1 MGMLDWLFGKRKA
14 VRVESPPK
22 NPGGRDSFEFEG
34 GLLTVPARDYYGLYK
49 YSPKKAW
56 AISWKDSTPDGR
68 RGGHREEGD
77 GRYVLIDVANN
88 AVLVD
93 ARMPRPNNGAVADN
107 GSFCLEDWHFGSAL
121 SGTFHVFTSQ
131 GLPVITKVLSANI
144 LQSGISRNGLLAYCL
159 TANSPTEDGR
169 KLALY
174 DLKEGVELFAVTP
187 QRAGEHIGFDEKS
200 RQLVVKVSGGG
211 EYRYGADGALVDED
225 AADEAMLSSTN
236 YTDVILT
243 AEAMLKVGC
252 STSELERILAAV
264 IGSRVLGADDN
275 PAWKPTALKVQGL
288 AHEALGQG
296 REAIGCYEEALRLNP
311 KIGVKRK
318 LDSLLKRL

>member
-1 MGMLDWLFGKRKA
+1 MWDWLFGERKA

-22 NPGGRDSFEFEG
+22 NPSGRDSFEFEG
-34 GLLTVPARDYYGLYK
+34 GLLTVPTRGYYGLYK
-49 YSPKKAW
+49 YSPNKAW
-56 AISWKDSTPDGR
+56 AISWNDSTPDGR
-68 RGGHREEGD
+68 RGGHREEGE

-107 GSFCLEDWHFGSAL
+107 GTFCLEDWHFGSTL

-131 GLPVITKVLSANI
+131 RLPIITKVLTANI

-159 TANSPTEDGR
+159 TANSPTEDGH
-169 KLALY
+169 KLALF

-200 RQLVVKVSGGG
+200 RQLVVTVSGIG
-211 EYRYGADGALVDED
+211 EYRYGTDGALRDRK
-225 AADEAMLSSTN
+225 AADDVLLSSTN
-236 YTDVILT
+236 YTDVIRT
-243 AEAMLKVGC
+243 AEAMLKVGH
-252 STSELERILAAV
+252 STFELERILAAV
-264 IGSRVLGADDN
+264 IGSRALGADDN
-275 PAWKPTALKVQGL
+275 PTWKPTALKVQGL
-288 AHEALGQG
+288 AHEALGQA
-296 REAIGCYEEALRLNP
+296 REAIRCYEEALSLNP

>member
-68 RGGHREEGD
+68 RGGHREEGE

-121 SGTFHVFTSQ
+121 SGTFHVFTS
-131 GLPVITKVLSANI
+131 
-144 LQSGISRNGLLAYCL
+144 
-159 TANSPTEDGR
+159 
-169 KLALY
+169 
-174 DLKEGVELFAVTP
+174 
-187 QRAGEHIGFDEKS
+187 
-200 RQLVVKVSGGG
+200 
-211 EYRYGADGALVDED
+211 
-225 AADEAMLSSTN
+225 
-236 YTDVILT
+236 
-243 AEAMLKVGC
+243 
-252 STSELERILAAV
+252 
-264 IGSRVLGADDN
+264 
-275 PAWKPTALKVQGL
+275 
-288 AHEALGQG
+288 
-296 REAIGCYEEALRLNP
+296 
-311 KIGVKRK
+311 
-318 LDSLLKRL
+318 SLLRVYR